1 MTYQQKMTELGLT
14 DEMLSVKMKQE
25 IASISEGI
33 TNATSALAN
42 AQSDEARAEIQ
53 SDIDEMNDELIKKI
67 VKFHKNKDVYAANA
81 ARLKEAA
88 AAKKAKKDGVTP
100 PATPTP
106 TPVVATPAPTPEEQA
121 AAGGEVAAAGGEEKK
136 GGIFGKV
143 ILTGVAVA
151 LSIAGINYF
160 GKK

>member
-1 MTYQQKMTELGLT
+1 MTELGLT
-14 DEMLSVKMKQE
+14 DEMLSVKMKQD

-100 PATPTP
+100 PASEPEPNP
-106 TPVVATPAPTPEEQA
+106 TPVETTAEATPEEQA
-121 AAGGEVAAAGGEEKK
+121 AVGGEVPAASEDGEEKK
-136 GGIFGKV
+136 GGVFGKI

-151 LSIAGINYF
+151 LGIAGINYF
-160 GKK
+160 GKNK